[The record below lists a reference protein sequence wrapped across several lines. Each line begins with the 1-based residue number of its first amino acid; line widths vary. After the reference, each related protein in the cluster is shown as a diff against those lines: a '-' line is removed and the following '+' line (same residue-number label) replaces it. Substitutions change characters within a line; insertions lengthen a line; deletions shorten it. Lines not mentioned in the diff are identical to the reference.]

1 MEQLYRDIS
10 YRTSK
15 LITRR
20 YSTSFSIAV
29 SWLDPE
35 LRKAIYSIYGFVRIA
50 DEIVDSFHE
59 YDREKLITLFERDFN
74 EAFENGISTNPAL
87 NSFQETVRLYSIPD
101 ELIRAFLKSMKSDLY
116 KSSYASRDETD
127 EYVYGSAEVVG
138 LMCLMVFVRGNLQ
151 LYEELKEPARKLGAA
166 FQKVNFLRDIKTDT
180 EQLDRYYFHNTAG
193 KKFDEQIKKE
203 IVEDIR
209 EDFRSSIKGIRKLPQ
224 DSRKGVLIAYYYFL
238 ALLKKID
245 NTPAELQFERRIRVP
260 DLIKFLILGKALVI
274 SKLRLY

>member
-1 MEQLYRDIS
+1 MHQLYRDIS

-29 SWLDPE
+29 RWLEPE
-35 LRKAIYSIYGFVRIA
+35 LRLAIYSIYGFVRIA

-59 YDREKLITLFERDFN
+59 YNREKLINNFERDYY

-87 NSFQETVRLYSIPD
+87 NSFQDTVRRYSIPD
-101 ELIRAFLKSMKSDLY
+101 ELIRAFLKSMKADLV
-116 KSSYASRDETD
+116 KSAYISRTETD

-138 LMCLMVFVRGNLQ
+138 LMCLMVFVKGDLH

-166 FQKVNFLRDIKTDT
+166 FQKVNFLRDIRNDT
-180 EQLDRYYFHNTAG
+180 EQLDRYYFHNTVG
-193 KKFDEQIKKE
+193 KKFDEKIKKE
-203 IVEDIR
+203 IVDDIR
-209 EDFRSSIKGIRKLPQ
+209 EDFRSAITGIKRLPP

-238 ALLKKID
+238 ALLGKID
-245 NTPAELQFERRIRVP
+245 NTPAERQFERRIRIP
-260 DLIKFLILGKALVI
+260 DVKKILILGKALVV
-274 SKLRLY
+274 SKLRLI

>member
-1 MEQLYRDIS
+1 MQQLYSDVS
-10 YRTSK
+10 YGTSR
-15 LITRR
+15 LITRK

-59 YDREKLITLFERDFN
+59 YDREKLINLFERDYN
-74 EAFENGISTNPAL
+74 EACVNGISTNPAL
-87 NSFQETVRLYSIPD
+87 NSFQDTVKQYSIPG
-101 ELIRAFLKSMKSDLY
+101 ELITAFLKSMKADLY
-116 KSSYASRDETD
+116 KSAYTSRGETD

-166 FQKVNFLRDIKTDT
+166 FQKVNFLRDIRNDT
-180 EQLDRYYFHNTAG
+180 EQLDRYYFHNTVG
-193 KKFDEQIKKE
+193 KKFDEKIKKE

-209 EDFRSSIKGIRKLPQ
+209 EDFRSSVKGIRKLPH
-224 DSRKGVLIAYYYFL
+224 DSRIGVLIAYYYFL

-245 NTPAELQFERRIRVP
+245 NTPAEKQFDKRIRIP
-260 DLIKFLILGKALVI
+260 DFIKFLILSKALVI
-274 SKLRLY
+274 SKFRLI